1 MEGEQRK
8 LSEKSAEDMTIKTLK
23 TITMMGK

>member
-1 MEGEQRK
+1 MEGEQEK

-23 TITMMGK
+23 IITTRGK

>member
-1 MEGEQRK
+1 MEGEQEK

-23 TITMMGK
+23 IITTMGK